1 MVSNR
6 PDVAPA
12 VLGIAEQ
19 RLALAIEA
27 AQLGCWTWDR
37 ATGTTTWDERLEEM
51 HGLAPGGFGG
61 TFEDWVEALHPDDRA
76 ECIARVEYALAHP
89 GPYVLFHRATW
100 ADGSV
105 HSIECRGTVLVDDS
119 GLPIGTTGVAIDVTA
134 RQLREAAVG
143 EALAQQ
149 RHLVQ
154 TLQESLLPSVLPGVP
169 GISVAARH
177 RAAETET
184 EIGGDWYAVV
194 ALPGGKLGVAIG
206 DVAGHGLDAVADM
219 AAVRFSLRALALT
232 EPEPDVVLDRL
243 NRVVKVFEGG
253 AMITALYGVLDPHA
267 LTWSYA
273 SAGHPPVLVRAPD
286 GTTRLLDDGCDPPLG
301 YADAF
306 RIRHAPVPAG
316 ATLVL
321 YTDGL
326 VERRGESI
334 DVGLDRLRQVCSAAP
349 AAADALCDFLL
360 DAMEDTT
367 PNRDDVALVAMTLD

>member
-1 MVSNR
+1 M
-6 PDVAPA
+6 
-12 VLGIAEQ
+12 
-19 RLALAIEA
+19 
-27 AQLGCWTWDR
+27 
-37 ATGTTTWDERLEEM
+37 
-51 HGLAPGGFGG
+51 
-61 TFEDWVEALHPDDRA
+61 
-76 ECIARVEYALAHP
+76 
-89 GPYVLFHRATW
+89 LFHRTTW
-100 ADGSV
+100 ADGTL
-105 HSIECRGTVLVDDS
+105 HSIECRGTVLVDDD

-134 RQLREAAVG
+134 RQLRETEVG

-154 TLQESLLPSVLPGVP
+154 TLEQSLLPTVLPGVP

-194 ALPGGKLGVAIG
+194 ALPDGKLGVAIG

-253 AMITALYGVLDPHA
+253 AMITALYGVLDPKA

-273 SAGHPPVLVRAPD
+273 SAGHPPAVVRSPD

-301 YADAF
+301 YADSF
-306 RIRHAPVPAG
+306 RLRHAPVDAG

-334 DVGLDRLRQVCSAAP
+334 DIGLDRLRQVCAVAP
-349 AAADALCDFLL
+349 ATADGLCDFVL
-360 DAMEDTT
+360 DAMADTT